1 MNERIRQLMI
11 QADYDAP
18 EIALRAQKLAEL
30 IVKECIHKITSYD
43 LTPGHSAKWEDIY
56 EIHARLLQDLGDEL
70 KEHFGV
76 KE

>member
-1 MNERIRQLMI
+1 MNERIRELMI
-11 QADYDAP
+11 QSDYAAP

-30 IVKECIHKITSYD
+30 IVFECIKI
-43 LTPGHSAKWEDIY
+43 AVFK
-56 EIHARLLQDLGDEL
+56 GDKETGRAI